1 MNTNLT
7 KVGGKWAIEITG
19 SDDEEMLTKSFASVE
34 EAEKWRH
41 DVGQGIIP
49 APVLNSKRARTDKGS
64 FLKPPTRTKHIEPVR
79 HRRKKRV
86 RPRRKSNI
94 HIV

>member
-64 FLKPPTRTKHIEPVR
+64 FKGDDPKTPDTNEAYRTGKAP
-79 HRRKKRV
+79 KK
-86 RPRRKSNI
+86 KASKTTKKK
-94 HIV
+94 